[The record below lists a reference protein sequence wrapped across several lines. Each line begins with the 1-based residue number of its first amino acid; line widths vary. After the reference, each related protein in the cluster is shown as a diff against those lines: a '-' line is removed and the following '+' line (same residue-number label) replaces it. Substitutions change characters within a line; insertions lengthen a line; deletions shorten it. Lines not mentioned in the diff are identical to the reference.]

1 MTRAEETLA
10 AAAERAAAPPFGGEA
25 RRAAL
30 GRFAALGLPNARME
44 EWRHTS
50 LSAIAPIAFAPADPL
65 APLAPAA
72 LERLAGPAEG
82 ARLVFVNG
90 RYRKALS
97 SPGRLPAGAFAGSL
111 AAARAERP
119 AVVEPHLGRLAA
131 FEAHALAALNT
142 ASAEDG
148 ALVHLPEGTSAAG
161 PIELLFVTVAGEGAA
176 ATHPRV
182 LVVAG
187 AGSEA
192 TVVESYAGA
201 AGGPTLTN
209 AVTEVVLGEGARL
222 EHYRLQDEA
231 PRAFHFGLLAS
242 EQGKDS
248 RFSTHALSFGA
259 ALSRSEVKA
268 VLAGEG
274 GEARVNGLYMAA
286 GSQVVDN
293 HSIIEHAR
301 PRCQSRETFKG
312 ILDGAARG
320 VFGGR
325 IRVMPDAQKSDA
337 YQLNSNLLLSDDA
350 QVDTMPQLEIFADD
364 VKCGHGGTV
373 GQLDEEALFYL
384 RSRGIDEGTARS
396 LLIYAFASEMV
407 ALVRPP
413 GLRDRIARLVTAR
426 LPHGEKLREAA

>member
-25 RRAAL
+25 RCAAL
-30 GRFAALGLPNARME
+30 GRFVALGLPTARME

-50 LSAIAPIAFAPADPL
+50 LSALAPVSFAPADPT
-65 APLAPAA
+65 APLTPAA
-72 LERLAGPAEG
+72 VERLAGRAEG
-82 ARLVFVNG
+82 PRLVFVNG
-90 RYRKALS
+90 RYREALS
-97 SPGRLPAGAFAGSL
+97 SPGRLPAGAWAGSL
-111 AAARAERP
+111 AAAPAER
-119 AVVEPHLGRLAA
+119 ADLVGAHLGRLAA
-131 FEAHALAALNT
+131 FESHALAALNT

-148 ALVHLPEGTSAAG
+148 AFVHLPEGTAAAE
-161 PIELLFVTVAGEGAA
+161 PIELLFVTVAGEGPAA
-176 ATHPRV
+176 SHPRV

-187 AGSEA
+187 PGSEA
-192 TVVESYAGA
+192 SLVESYVGA
-201 AGGPTLTN
+201 AGGPTFTN
-209 AVTEVVLGEGARL
+209 AVTEAVLGEGARL

-231 PRAFHFGLLAS
+231 AGAWHFGLLAS

-248 RFSTHALSFGA
+248 RFSTHASSFGA

-293 HSIIEHAR
+293 HSVIEHAR

-350 QVDTMPQLEIFADD
+350 QVDTKPQLEIFADD

-373 GQLDEEALFYL
+373 GQLDEDALFYL
-384 RSRGIDEGTARS
+384 RSRGIDLESARS

-407 ALVRPP
+407 GLVRPP
-413 GLRDRIARLVTAR
+413 GLRDRIARLVAAR
-426 LPHGEKLREAA
+426 LPNGEKLREVA